1 MVLELLTTALELAAN
16 PFALVGYIGLG
27 VYSQTLWQALK
38 YGFLWGMAIFIF
50 SIALGRLQ
58 PLQFDILAVRF
69 GLHLVGAVI
78 ITVAV
83 FYLYRML
90 RGGKGGGRGAG
101 RGRSNGS
108 RKPPPRLRRVK

>member
-1 MVLELLTTALELAAN
+1 MLELITAAIEVAAN

-38 YGFLWGMAIFIF
+38 YGFLWGLAIFIF
-50 SIALGRLQ
+50 RIALSSSQLSA
-58 PLQFDILAVRF
+58 FDELAVRL
-69 GLHLVGAVI
+69 GLHLVGALI
-78 ITVAV
+78 ITVGV
-83 FYLYRML
+83 FYLYRLL

-101 RGRSNGS
+101 RSRTNGS

>member
-1 MVLELLTTALELAAN
+1 MLLELITKAIELAAN

-27 VYSQTLWQALK
+27 VYSQTLWRALK
-38 YGFLWGMAIFIF
+38 YGFLWGVAVFIF
-50 SIALGRLQ
+50 SLALGGPQ
-58 PLQFDILAVRF
+58 PLQFDLLALSF

-90 RGGKGGGRGAG
+90 RRGASGGGPG
-101 RGRSNGS
+101 RPNGS

>member
-1 MVLELLTTALELAAN
+1 MLELITAAIEVAAN

-38 YGFLWGMAIFIF
+38 YGFLWGLAIFIF
-50 SIALGRLQ
+50 RIALSSSQLSA
-58 PLQFDILAVRF
+58 FDELAVRL
-69 GLHLVGAVI
+69 GLHLVGALI
-78 ITVAV
+78 ITVGV
-83 FYLYRML
+83 FYLYRLL

-101 RGRSNGS
+101 RGRTNGS

>member
-1 MVLELLTTALELAAN
+1 MLELITAAIEVAAN

-38 YGFLWGMAIFIF
+38 YGLLWGLAIFIF
-50 SIALGRLQ
+50 RIALSGSQLTA
-58 PLQFDILAVRF
+58 FDELAVRF
-69 GLHLVGAVI
+69 GLHLVGALI
-78 ITVAV
+78 ITVGV
-83 FYLYRML
+83 FYLYRLL

-101 RGRSNGS
+101 RGRTNGS